1 MSDVAGLEFDLKTWG
16 AEDDSPRTLLGTPVA
31 ETAGLVALR
40 MVGADDDAG
49 DTGEVGEP
57 GELKSGSDWIPLGS
71 SSV

>member
-1 MSDVAGLEFDLKTWG
+1 LSDVAGLEFDLKTWG
-16 AEDDSPRTLLGTPVA
+16 AEDDSPRTLVWIPGA

-40 MVGADDDAG
+40 MDGADDDAG

-57 GELKSGSDWIPLGS
+57 GKLRSGSDWMPLGS